1 MMGVAL
7 SCLNIFLFRLVS
19 NVQSILHKYKIMIT
33 FYSVCSYNIT
43 NKQWNNKCIFVTLC
57 DSRQV
62 PSVKFISQF
71 STTEKKLMKNLSEQI
86 NRTDIPYISI
96 I

>member
-1 MMGVAL
+1 M
-7 SCLNIFLFRLVS
+7 
-19 NVQSILHKYKIMIT
+19 
-33 FYSVCSYNIT
+33 
-43 NKQWNNKCIFVTLC
+43 LC

-86 NRTDIPYISI
+86 NRTNGYSLYFDYLGLG
-96 I
+96 